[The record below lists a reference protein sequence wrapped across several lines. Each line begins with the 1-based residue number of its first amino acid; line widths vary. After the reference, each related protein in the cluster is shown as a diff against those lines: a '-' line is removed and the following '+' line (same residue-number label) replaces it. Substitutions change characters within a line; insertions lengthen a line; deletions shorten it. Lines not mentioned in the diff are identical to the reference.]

1 MTYLLDVNVLLAICV
16 RDHESHQ
23 RTTLWAKRSINRNG
37 DSMASCAITEL
48 GFLRILLQVP
58 WYGFS
63 MPQGKRLLAEL
74 KSTEEFKWTFLEDNR
89 SATELPKWVTRPKQI
104 TDGHL
109 LGLARAHGGM
119 LATLDKGIPGALLIP
134 D

>member
-1 MTYLLDVNVLLAICV
+1 MIYLLDVNVLIAICV
-16 RDHESHQ
+16 REHEFH
-23 RTTLWAKRSINRNG
+23 RRATLWAQRSINQNG
-37 DSMASCAITEL
+37 DSLASCAITEL

-74 KSTEEFKWTFLEDNR
+74 KNTLELNWVFLEDR
-89 SATELPKWVTRPKQI
+89 RGASELPRWVKGPNQI

-109 LGLARAHGGM
+109 LGLARAHGGT
-119 LATLDKGIPGALLIP
+119 LATLDKRIPGAVLLP